1 MAEADSVAVIGLG
14 RFGSAL
20 ALELMAN
27 GTEVLGIDAD
37 EDTVQGLNGL
47 LTHVVRADTTKEEA
61 LRQLAIPE
69 FDRVVVAIGSDIE
82 ASILTTSLL
91 LRFNIP
97 QIWAKAVSDP
107 HGAILEQLGVKRV
120 IYPEK
125 DMGRRVAHLV
135 RGAMQDYLDV
145 GDNFALVK
153 TQPPSIVV
161 GIPLR
166 DTNIRARYGITI
178 SAYKHGDQPWT
189 YTTMDTV
196 LASGDTVLVAGQTEH
211 AEAFSQLRRPPYLNR
226 GFRRPAPSRC
236 AHSGVVSTPAR

>member
-1 MAEADSVAVIGLG
+1 MAKFHLFRGPDPTRIAEADSVAVIGLG

-20 ALELMAN
+20 ALELMKQ

-37 EDTVQGLNGL
+37 EDIVQSLNGM
-47 LTHVVRADTTKEEA
+47 LTHVVRADSTKEES
-61 LRQLAIPE
+61 LRQLAVHE
-69 FDRVVVAIGSDIE
+69 FDCVVVAIGSDIE

-91 LRFNIP
+91 LRFRIP

-107 HGAILEQLGVKRV
+107 HGAILEQLGVEHV

-135 RGAMQDYLDV
+135 RGAMQDYIDV

-153 TQPPSIVV
+153 TKPPSIVV
-161 GIPLR
+161 GKPLSE
-166 DTNIRARYGITI
+166 TKIRSRYGVTI
-178 SAYKHGDQPWT
+178 SAYKRGDEPWT

-196 LASGDTVLVAGQTEH
+196 LTAEDTVLVAGQAEQ
-211 AEAFSQLRRPPYLNR
+211 AEAFSQLR
-226 GFRRPAPSRC
+226 
-236 AHSGVVSTPAR
+236 